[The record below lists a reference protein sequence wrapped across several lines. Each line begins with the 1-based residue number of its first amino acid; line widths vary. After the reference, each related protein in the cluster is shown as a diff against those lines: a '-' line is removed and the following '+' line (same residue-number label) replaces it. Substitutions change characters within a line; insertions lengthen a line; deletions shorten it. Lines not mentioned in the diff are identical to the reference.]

1 MPGSSYELYY
11 PHMMPICARDD
22 SYGSVMRIIGTSVCL
37 RCRAGFGR
45 LPRSRATSGRSGP
58 STRPNLA
65 RELSDCPKVAQ
76 QRCECPKVAR
86 QPAGVQKLPGNAA
99 RVQISPENAS
109 PSNTA
114 PERGRRLPFR
124 SDRLRSGFGKTR
136 EGVKK
141 SVLNLEKQSVST

>member
-22 SYGSVMRIIGTSVCL
+22 SYGSVMRIIGMSVCL
-37 RCRAGFGR
+37 RCRAGFGHAR
-45 LPRSRATSGRSGP
+45 RSRARFGRSA
-58 STRPNLA
+58 L
-65 RELSDCPKVAQ
+65 L
-76 QRCECPKVAR
+76 
-86 QPAGVQKLPGNAA
+86 
-99 RVQISPENAS
+99 RVQISPENFLIVQKSPNNAANVQKS
-109 PSNTA
+109 PESPAGVQKSPGNAARVRIPPENAPPSNTP
-114 PERGRRLPFR
+114 PERGHRLPFR

>member
-22 SYGSVMRIIGTSVCL
+22 SYGSVMRIFCMSFCL

-45 LPRSRATSGRSGP
+45 LPALSGDFW
-58 STRPNLA
+58 T
-65 RELSDCPKVAQ
+65 LSP
-76 QRCECPKVAR
+76 P
-86 QPAGVQKLPGNAA
+86 L
-99 RVQISPENAS
+99 RVQISPENFLIVQKSPDNAARVRIS
-109 PSNTA
+109 PENAPPSNTA

-124 SDRLRSGFGKTR
+124 SDRLRSGLGKTR

>member
-1 MPGSSYELYY
+1 MSF
-11 PHMMPICARDD
+11 
-22 SYGSVMRIIGTSVCL
+22 CL

-45 LPRSRATSGRSGP
+45 LPALSGDFW
-58 STRPNLA
+58 T
-65 RELSDCPKVAQ
+65 LSP
-76 QRCECPKVAR
+76 P
-86 QPAGVQKLPGNAA
+86 L
-99 RVQISPENAS
+99 RVQISPENHLIVQKSPNNAANVQKPPENSAGVQKSPGNAS
-109 PSNTA
+109 RVRISPESALPSNTA